1 MYICVQLNVNQI
13 FSQGSLKSSV
23 WSELGTIY
31 LLPPRLRSYSQLNV
45 SKDTFSATLSLFDI
59 LLLIGDESGR

>member
-23 WSELGTIY
+23 WSELGIIY

-45 SKDTFSATLSLFDI
+45 SKDTFRATHSLFDI

>member
-1 MYICVQLNVNQI
+1 MYICVQLNMNKI

-23 WSELGTIY
+23 WSELGIIY

-45 SKDTFSATLSLFDI
+45 SKDTFRASHSLFDI